1 MDKQG
6 RLAMST
12 VSKME
17 KKTPLAQRG
26 NRDNKGTGKGTTNFT
41 TTASL
46 KAKPNAGRVIED
58 NRPQSQ
64 QLMQLKS
71 SLEEEETLGQRKA
84 LSTTDAQ
91 PVQRAANS
99 YSNNTGLPANLKSGM
114 ESLSGMSLDH
124 VNVHYNSSK
133 PASVQAHA
141 YAQGS
146 DIHLA
151 SGQEKHLPHELG
163 HVVQQAQGRVKP
175 TTSVAGMAVNDNP
188 SLESEADSLGAKALQ
203 MKYKPVN

>member
-6 RLAMST
+6 RFTMST
-12 VSKME
+12 VSMME
-17 KKTPLAQRG
+17 KKPPLAQRA
-26 NRDNKGTGKGTTNFT
+26 NKGTAKGTTNLT

-46 KAKPNAGRVIED
+46 KAKPSTSRVIED
-58 NRPQSQ
+58 NRPQSL

-71 SLEEEETLGQRKA
+71 SLEEEEKLGQRKA
-84 LSTTDAQ
+84 LSTHASQ
-91 PVQRAANS
+91 PVQRAANT
-99 YSNNTGLPANLKSGM
+99 NPNPNTNTTGLPDGLKTGM

-133 PASVQAHA
+133 PAAVQAHA

-175 TTSVAGMAVNDNP
+175 TTSVSGMAVNDNP

-203 MKYKPVN
+203 MSR